1 MNHLYVKLFL
11 RVAVATGFLSAVAD
25 RFGLWGKNISVWG
38 NWENFE
44 GYTHSLLPF
53 LPETVIPF
61 FAWTA
66 TLAEIIFGIL
76 LFIGFKTELT
86 AKLSGVLLILF
97 ALAMTTSS
105 GIKGALDYSVLSA
118 SAAAFAIS
126 TIKGKY
132 LELDVLLRKNKYKD
146 PLL

>member
-1 MNHLYVKLFL
+1 MNHLYTKLFL
-11 RVAVATGFLSAVAD
+11 RVAVAAGFLSAVAD
-25 RFGLWGKNISVWG
+25 RFGLWSENISAWG

-66 TLAEIIFGIL
+66 TLAEIVFGIL
-76 LFIGFKTELT
+76 LLIGLKTQLV

-97 ALAMTTSS
+97 ALAMTISL
-105 GIKGALDYSVLSA
+105 GIKAPLDYSVLPA

-126 TIKGKY
+126 VIKGKY
-132 LELDVLLRKNKYKD
+132 LELDMLLNKN
-146 PLL
+146 